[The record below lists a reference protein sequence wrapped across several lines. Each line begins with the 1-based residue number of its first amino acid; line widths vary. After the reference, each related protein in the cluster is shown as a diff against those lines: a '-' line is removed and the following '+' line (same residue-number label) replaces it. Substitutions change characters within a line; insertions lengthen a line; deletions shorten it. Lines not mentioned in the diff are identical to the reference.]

1 MKWEEVRR
9 LYPNQFVL
17 LKVLNYYTKDNKRYI
32 KDVAVVRPVDD
43 SKEVA
48 KLLLNGKPDDFVYH
62 TKNKRIVVRLKNI
75 RGLRGA

>member
-48 KLLLNGKPDDFVYH
+48 KLLLNGKPDDFV
-62 TKNKRIVVRLKNI
+62 
-75 RGLRGA
+75 